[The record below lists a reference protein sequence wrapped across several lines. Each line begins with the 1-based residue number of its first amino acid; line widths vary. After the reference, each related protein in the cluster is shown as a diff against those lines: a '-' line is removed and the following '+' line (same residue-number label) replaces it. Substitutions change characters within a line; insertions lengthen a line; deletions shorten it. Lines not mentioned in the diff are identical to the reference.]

1 MGKSRQKLFDRIINK
16 FQNAENN
23 NLQARPEGGSSVY
36 FNESY
41 KLIQDISYS
50 KITHEETL
58 ERITSIRDDI
68 DKVISQET
76 LIVNQVKVLNVSFM
90 VDEIFTGKIKFVK
103 ASNEGVLEIFE
114 QESILFFVQIKKTY
128 KTTLQKFD

>member
-1 MGKSRQKLFDRIINK
+1 M
-16 FQNAENN
+16 
-23 NLQARPEGGSSVY
+23 
-36 FNESY
+36 
-41 KLIQDISYS
+41 
-50 KITHEETL
+50 

-76 LIVNQVKVLNVSFM
+76 LIVNQVKVLNVSFK

-114 QESILFFVQIKKTY
+114 QESIVFFVQIKKTY

>member
-50 KITHEETL
+50 KITHEEAL